1 MKIKEYEDL
10 KDFAKVMFL
19 IWIAMIFPTLMV
31 VGELIQKFSY
41 PDYVNPLEAIPW
53 YLSAILII
61 FGPWIL
67 SFLLLLATAICTLP
81 VSLGLLGL
89 FLAMHRLGDK
99 IDKKLRRF
107 FVDEEK

>member
-41 PDYVNPLEAIPW
+41 PDYANPLEALPW

-67 SFLLLLATAICTLP
+67 SFILLLVIAICTLP
-81 VSLGLLGL
+81 AWLGLGL

-99 IDKKLRRF
+99 IDEKLRRF